1 METKTKESLSN
12 LGEGILF
19 VALRSHMETELQV
32 LKNLLESE
40 TKKINPRSTLEDL
53 DLMLDDLQNQVI
65 VIRRIETAL
74 EELGS
79 DLDKKELMV
88 RYHNF
93 KLKA

>member
-1 METKTKESLSN
+1 MEAKTKQSLSN
-12 LGEGILF
+12 LGEGVLF

-40 TKKINPRSTLEDL
+40 AKKINLRSTLEDL
-53 DLMLDDLQNQVI
+53 DIMLDDLQNQVI

-79 DLDKKELMV
+79 DLDKKELTT
-88 RYHNF
+88 RYFNT
-93 KLKA
+93 KLKT

>member
-1 METKTKESLSN
+1 MEAKTKQSLSN
-12 LGEGILF
+12 LGEGVLF

-40 TKKINPRSTLEDL
+40 AKKINLRSTLEDL

-79 DLDKKELMV
+79 DLDKKELTT
-88 RYHNF
+88 RYFNA
-93 KLKA
+93 KLKT

>member
-1 METKTKESLSN
+1 MEAKTKQSLSN
-12 LGEGILF
+12 LGEGVLF

-40 TKKINPRSTLEDL
+40 AKKINLRSTLEDL

-79 DLDKKELMV
+79 DLDKKELTT
-88 RYHNF
+88 RYFNT
-93 KLKA
+93 KLKT